1 MKKLPARLRQPI
13 VGICIMVVMVT
24 CLPAI
29 LVLQN
34 IPAGA
39 PFWPAWQNAL
49 GQVAPY
55 AIPLAVISALV
66 FNMAANLFV
75 EKVQ

>member
-1 MKKLPARLRQPI
+1 MQKLPARLRQPI
-13 VGICIMVVMVT
+13 VGLCIMVVMIT

-29 LVLQN
+29 LVVQN
-34 IPAGA
+34 APAGA
-39 PFWPAWQNAL
+39 PFWPAWQTAL

-55 AIPLAVISALV
+55 AIPLAVASALG
-66 FNMAANLFV
+66 FNLLANLFI

>member
-1 MKKLPARLRQPI
+1 MEKLPARFRQPI
-13 VGICIMVVMVT
+13 VGLCIMIVMIT

-34 IPAGA
+34 TPEGA
-39 PFWPAWQNAL
+39 PFWPAWQSAL
-49 GQVAPY
+49 SQVAPF
-55 AIPLAVISALV
+55 AIPLAVASALV
-66 FNMAANLFV
+66 FNLAANAFI